1 MSIRSLAFFITLCL
15 SVLGISSV
23 SAAVTYTPG
32 PIVSMTG
39 SNSSVSFDVG
49 DDIID
54 AATTV

>member
-15 SVLGISSV
+15 SVLRISSV
-23 SAAVTYTPG
+23 YAAVTYTPG